1 VAETELGLNLRPE
14 NTNKVGLAEARV
26 QGHEETE
33 NHQASV
39 GDKKLPIGGDG
50 TFHGSAE
57 FQRQSLAIAWMGQGL
72 RPPAC
77 NRNFL
82 GADDITGINYR

>member
-1 VAETELGLNLRPE
+1 
-14 NTNKVGLAEARV
+14 
-26 QGHEETE
+26 
-33 NHQASV
+33 V

-50 TFHGSAE
+50 TFHESAE

-77 NRNFL
+77 NQYFL